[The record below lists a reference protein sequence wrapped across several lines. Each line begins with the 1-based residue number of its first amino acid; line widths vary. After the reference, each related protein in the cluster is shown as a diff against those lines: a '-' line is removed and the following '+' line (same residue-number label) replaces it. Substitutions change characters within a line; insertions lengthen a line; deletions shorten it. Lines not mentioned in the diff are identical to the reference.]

1 MTRERLWTR
10 IDLRCLSRHSTDQL
24 VRALLPGVAVSD
36 TLLAE
41 IYEQSRGNPLF
52 VRELA
57 DVMRGVPLPP
67 VGSHQQAAWLTARLP
82 ARTRALTDLR
92 LALMDKPLHRLLC
105 LAAMAGSKEISL
117 SQLRAGAAALEL
129 PLPPAMLFD
138 ALDSGL
144 RMRLLEERE
153 GGSRVPSPG
162 RPCRARGQPA
172 QAPQGRV
179 PRGACHV
186 QARHIGS
193 IGRIRARRDAAR
205 PRRCHWK
212 SGGSGC
218 GHACGYAARHA
229 RRNSGTLIRRA
240 CRARKGIGGRR

>member
-67 VGSHQQAAWLTARLP
+67 VGGHQQAAGLTARLP

-117 SQLRAGAAALEL
+117 SQLCAGAAALEL

-153 GGSRVPSPG
+153 VVTCSVTRSS
-162 RPCRARGQPA
+162 
-172 QAPQGRV
+172 V
-179 PRGACHV
+179 PRSRTACPGT
-186 QARHIGS
+186 AGTS
-193 IGRIRARRDAAR
+193 SARRLPRTGAAYR
-205 PRRCHWK
+205 LNRSYP
-212 SGGSGC
+212 
-218 GHACGYAARHA
+218 
-229 RRNSGTLIRRA
+229 GTT
-240 CRARKGIGGRR
+240 